1 MQGGDFVE
9 LPDEVKESIRQL
21 LEYVHQPLQL
31 SGLLNP
37 IQGTEEDVPG
47 FLQTRGRDGI
57 R

>member
-9 LPDEVKESIRQL
+9 LPDEVKESIRRL
-21 LEYVHQPLQL
+21 LEYVHQPLQP

-47 FLQTRGRDGI
+47 FLRTRGRDGT